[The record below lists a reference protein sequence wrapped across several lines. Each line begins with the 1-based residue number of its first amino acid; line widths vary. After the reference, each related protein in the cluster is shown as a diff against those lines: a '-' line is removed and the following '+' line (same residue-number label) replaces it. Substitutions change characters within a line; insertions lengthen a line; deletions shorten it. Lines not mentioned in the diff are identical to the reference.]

1 MINIQTYITEAE
13 FRFLIAIIL
22 TLVFSM
28 ILKKRK
34 GLLNF
39 LCATLILYIT
49 FDYIQMAYIFTSII
63 INIGLLYICKFNEYS
78 LTFLN
83 FIILYIFKLKGKD
96 FESKINGVCDISGV
110 LMLNTIK
117 MSYLGKEFDRNRH
130 TICDLLGYVLFI
142 PGLILGPTCTFL
154 EFVQTQTSENI
165 QIPYQSLCIS
175 SLFLIF
181 VKFFENYFPSKV
193 LFEKNTSFFKR
204 LLNLYLYNLGQR
216 CRFYFVW
223 NFSNGCYL
231 LQGFKDMLNIK
242 FIMVETSTSIK
253 DLSQGWN
260 VKTNKWLK
268 ECFFDKLK
276 HKSIFFA
283 SVVTFAVSALW
294 HGINPGYLIM
304 FMSFCFSIPVIKGIN
319 KLMLKYVPFF
329 YPILS
334 RIQMILFV
342 MYFSLPFFL
351 LNVKNLIK
359 VWKSVYFY
367 GHAYCLCGFILYFIL
382 HSGT

>member
-1 MINIQTYITEAE
+1 MENILHYLTEAE
-13 FRFLIAIIL
+13 IRFLISLIL
-22 TLVFSM
+22 TMMFSI

-34 GLLNF
+34 GIIHF
-39 LCATLILYIT
+39 LCASLILYIT
-49 FDYIQMAYIFTSII
+49 FDYIQMAYIFTSIV
-63 INIGLLYICKFNEYS
+63 INIGLLYICRCKEYS

-96 FESKINGVCDISGV
+96 FESKIHGVCDISGI

-117 MSYLGKEFDRNRH
+117 MSYLGKEFDFNRH
-130 TICDLLGYVLFI
+130 SICDLLGYLLFI

-154 EFVQTQTSENI
+154 EFVETQPTETTLNTFR
-165 QIPYQSLCIS
+165 PFGIS
-175 SLFLIF
+175 AIFLVF
-181 VKFFENYFPSKV
+181 VKFFEIYFPFGV
-193 LFEKNTSFFKR
+193 LFQRNISFFKR
-204 LLNLYLYNLGQR
+204 LLNLYFYNLGKR

-223 NFSNGCYL
+223 NYSNGCYL
-231 LQGFKDMLNIK
+231 LQGFQDMLNIK
-242 FIMVETSTSIK
+242 FILVETSTSIK

-276 HKSIFFA
+276 HKSVFFA

-304 FMSFCFSIPVIKGIN
+304 FMSFCFAIPVIKGIN
-319 KLMLKYVPFF
+319 KLMLKYIPLL
-329 YPILS
+329 YPVLS
-334 RIQMILFV
+334 RIQMVLFV

-351 LNVKNLIK
+351 LNVSNLME

-367 GHAYCLCGFILYFIL
+367 GHIYCFFGFILYVL
-382 HSGT
+382 LKV